1 MVNAP
6 AAKAFQQNLVANHQI
21 SNVVVDQSCGYINGS
36 SSVTPIGQM
45 GSPLGEAINPE
56 VKDLHEFVN
65 DHLDNGNNL
74 IPSFCSV
81 ESSIRYIGRNID
93 GDEVQK
99 INVDEED
106 LFSDMIGFYKSA
118 KLNQSAK
125 LKVWLRNQP
134 AVDTG
139 GVLRHVFT
147 KCFEYMVERGSL
159 PPFFEGILWYA
170 CFICFMQ
177 FYFKVVV

>member
-1 MVNAP
+1 MQDSNISLIILIIFVPYHSLIALITFQHSSRLFSRIFCPNVAFLIMVNAP

-125 LKVWLRNQP
+125 LKV
-134 AVDTG
+134 
-139 GVLRHVFT
+139 
-147 KCFEYMVERGSL
+147 
-159 PPFFEGILWYA
+159 
-170 CFICFMQ
+170 
-177 FYFKVVV
+177 